1 MRSTS
6 LVVTL
11 FISAI
16 LLAVAHDL
24 VIRLNWYYF
33 YPFTDIPLHVLGG
46 FVIGLFSYLI
56 FSSRRRF
63 RLYDLNSFAL
73 LSIIILSTLF
83 VSLLWELVELV
94 FFLTKDAGLSMETLS
109 DIIFGLVGA
118 VISWIAIEL
127 IWRTKNTSE

>member
-16 LLAVAHDL
+16 LLAVTHDL
-24 VIRLNWYYF
+24 AISLNWYYF
-33 YPFTDIPLHVLGG
+33 YPFTDIPLHILGG

-63 RLYDLNSFAL
+63 RLYDLNSQSLF
-73 LSIIILSTLF
+73 IVIILSTLL
-83 VSLLWELVELV
+83 VSLLWELLELV
-94 FFLTKDAGLSMETLS
+94 FFLTKDAGLSTETLS
-109 DIIFGLVGA
+109 DIIFGSVGA
-118 VISWIAIEL
+118 VISWVAVEF